1 MGKAIFGIELEV
13 PLKRGVSCNDFRNC
27 LSEAIGRD
35 LVHYTDSGRMVGYHS
50 REYNQNIDKWRVSSD
65 GSLGGFRG
73 RGVEIVSRR
82 RTTLEETKKAM
93 EATRHLID
101 LDLMK
106 RTTCGGHHVHIGIM
120 HFSAIKRTFNAE
132 CELDL
137 AKLVR
142 TKRVKLL
149 EIKIHEVYSYFQPV
163 IDSLLSRSRRA
174 VSQNHYCRPVSDYYL
189 ESLNGDNQH
198 ASRRKETYL
207 NDRNQRAPLWGNR
220 GVVNFGKLDSY
231 GTVEFRQH
239 QQTYH
244 VATVQ
249 NWVKL
254 MHRLTS
260 RCWVQETKN
269 IDPRDFT
276 LTIDGFADYLGLGQ
290 NRLRAWMRRRANHF
304 NFSAIAE
311 PRGAHNSNRI
321 IGINRRHTQRFSN
334 SIQAMSDHIERR
346 QSLVD
351 IIEEELNESV
361 PSQNTS
367 SREYDRARLRESIIL
382 GVANDELT
390 YRNVRN
396 IWRNYRDVVNY
407 VPMSQTDDIRQAIEH
422 NLPSSILQ
430 SYTVSRWD
438 SLDWCEIVRTITE
451 GFEE

>member
-50 REYNQNIDKWRVSSD
+50 REYNAAIDLWRVSSD

-101 LDLMK
+101 LDLLK

-174 VSQNHYCRPVSDYYL
+174 TTNNHYCRPVSGYYL

-220 GVVNFGKLDSY
+220 GVVNFGKIDSY

-249 NWVKL
+249 NWVRL

-276 LTIDGFADYLGLGQ
+276 LTVDGFADYLGLGQ

-311 PRGAHNSNRI
+311 PRGEHNSNRQ

-361 PSQNTS
+361 PSQNTTTDGYA
-367 SREYDRARLRESIIL
+367 RGRLRESIIL
-382 GVANDELT
+382 GVANHELT
-390 YRNVRN
+390 YRNIRN
-396 IWRNYRDVVNY
+396 IWRNYRDE
-407 VPMSQTDDIRQAIEH
+407 PLASMSVAYDDAQQAISVT
-422 NLPSSILQ
+422 LPSSILQ
-430 SYTVSRWD
+430 SYTAQNWER
-438 SLDWCEIVRTITE
+438 LDWPEIIQTI
-451 GFEE
+451 FERFED